1 MRKVF
6 FLLFFISLLFS
17 QPPCPGCEELF
28 NAYESGIIAGLVEK
42 NVDIYMYAVY
52 NGERLPV
59 GNATLFIEVYN
70 ATGDLYSRCR
80 VFTNENGKAVF
91 DLTPYNETCSG
102 TGMVRGCTI
111 GVKFCCSSSPNCLLQ
126 PCLNESITSFE
137 DVSPCGG
144 FKPAPWPESA
154 YINKNGQP
162 IFATL
167 SPTYAQVVYIPTL
180 LPPLFGGTAPA
191 ICLPLFIIAGML
203 LAASYATGGSPFFWF
218 DLNTLRFITGQR
230 ARITGK
236 GGITLSQA
244 KLVKF
249 SKERIPG
256 VKKAIEKV
264 SSKITALPT
273 KAGEAVGAWVTKLVR
288 PSVKEGLI
296 RGKPAWILEKMGRV
310 EERLRGV
317 GKGRFW
323 TGKKV
328 KEGGGG
334 GELRAGQQRVAIA
347 TGQFGVS
354 QIFSAALMVGFAR
367 RNIASLAE
375 FFGVSEAMVEGLMRG
390 AAREQL
396 KYLTENSSELQKLL
410 EGKEVDPKVKEAIYS
425 NLSGLYMALAK
436 AEEDEAKA
444 EAEKAK
450 REAEKAKAEKDKAKA
465 EEHKAK
471 AEEHKAKAEE
481 YEAKAQLYTQLSRAF
496 GLCSELLRTGGDRQ
510 FIETILSQTNQAFL
524 LSRTFDPKILKE
536 AEEAKKQLPTVQQGT
551 PEYQDLQAKID
562 KAKPYEDALSTLQN
576 IGPLLIA
583 WKGNIRIGDD
593 VISLGMNEGELRE
606 ARTEIAK
613 LYGKDWSELMPATEI
628 ERSLYAAYL
637 TKWEGKLPNEK
648 QFEEWKREQI
658 SLYERAATVSEQIA
672 AILENK
678 ELSEEDKRTQIEE
691 ILRKDPEA
699 GEKVV
704 QIVSMPFPLI
714 TPLIYSN
721 LKNIL
726 AVNFENQGV
735 AHDEAITKAADLV
748 DQAKTDEKAK
758 KQIAPFKPEATAETL
773 FMLESTSPGSALS
786 FLREGVPEARDGYV
800 SSYNSLTQQE
810 AKKRILVGYVAIMTA
825 PAAIKELA
833 TQLGIQ

>member
-6 FLLFFISLLFS
+6 FLLFFMSLLFS

-236 GGITLSQA
+236 GGITLQQA
-244 KLVKF
+244 KVVAKVAPHAKKLGGKAVELGKKVSF
-249 SKERIPG
+249 I
-256 VKKAIEKV
+256 KKAVEAVEKGV
-264 SSKITALPT
+264 SVTTRAAT
-273 KAGEAVGAWVTKLVR
+273 KAVEAMGGIATKILPGR
-288 PSVKEGLI
+288 VKEGLI
-296 RGKPAWILEKMGRV
+296 RGRPAWIAENMGIV

-367 RNIASLAE
+367 GNIASLAE
-375 FFGVSEAMVEGLMRG
+375 FFGVSEAIVGGLMRG

-410 EGKEVDPKVKEAIYS
+410 EGKEVDPKDKKAIYS
-425 NLSGLYMALAK
+425 NLSELYRASAK
-436 AEEDEAKA
+436 AEED
-444 EAEKAK
+444 
-450 REAEKAKAEKDKAKA
+450 
-465 EEHKAK
+465 
-471 AEEHKAKAEE
+471 
-481 YEAKAQLYTQLSRAF
+481 EAKAQLYTQLSRAF
-496 GLCSELLRTGGDRQ
+496 GLCSEIVNDKELLSTEEGKK
-510 FIETILSQTNQAFL
+510 FIAEITEQTNQAFL
-524 LSRTFDPKILKE
+524 LSRTFDPKIIE
-536 AEEAKKQLPTVQQGT
+536 AANEARQRLPTVQQGT

-562 KAKPYEDALSTLQN
+562 KAKPYEDAQNTLQ
-576 IGPLLIA
+576 IIASLSIA

-593 VISLGMNEGELRE
+593 IISLGMNEGELRE
-606 ARTEIAK
+606 AREILMDAYMNREK
-613 LYGKDWSELMPATEI
+613 YKDEK
-628 ERSLYAAYL
+628 SLLAPIIVAL
-637 TKWEGKLPNEK
+637 RTPEK
-648 QFEEWKREQI
+648 QI
-658 SLYERAATVSEQIA
+658 TD
-672 AILENK
+672 
-678 ELSEEDKRTQIEE
+678 EDKK
-691 ILRKDPEA
+691 LRED
-699 GEKVV
+699 
-704 QIVSMPFPLI
+704 II
-714 TPLIYSN
+714 
-721 LKNIL
+721 
-726 AVNFENQGV
+726 
-735 AHDEAITKAADLV
+735 KAASG
-748 DQAKTDEKAK
+748 DEKALERVRNQLYLEQERRLLAYNAALTLLEGGDISSFDK
-758 KQIAPFKPEATAETL
+758 AT
-773 FMLESTSPGSALS
+773 TSRVFGNIVALS
-786 FLREGVPEARDGYV
+786 YKYGGVEYQDEVKKFPTIEDKILFTMQFLDSNPQV
-800 SSYNSLTQQE
+800 QE
-810 AKKRILVGYVAIMTA
+810 QVVKD
-825 PAAIKELA
+825 IKEQNSKL
-833 TQLGIQ
+833 TLEIDNNKKKIDQGINPMNFKTKILLLTI